1 MIRRI
6 PDLTTGLAF
15 PSMSEIVA
23 DSVNEIMTNISEIM
37 SCYMEQVCVV
47 SRGYRQITWL
57 SEIGTNSSSVVLF
70 TSDDTLQ
77 IYDTVHINMQ
87 QSVRRP
93 CAG

>member
-77 IYDTVHINMQ
+77 IYDTVHIDMQ

-93 CAG
+93 FVS

>member
-57 SEIGTNSSSVVLF
+57 SEIGTSSSSVVLF

-77 IYDTVHINMQ
+77 IYDTVHIDMQ

-93 CAG
+93 CTV

>member
-47 SRGYRQITWL
+47 RL
-57 SEIGTNSSSVVLF
+57 SSDHLAVRNRHEFVLGG
-70 TSDDTLQ
+70 S
-77 IYDTVHINMQ
+77 VHIGRHP
-87 QSVRRP
+87 SDL
-93 CAG
+93 

>member
-1 MIRRI
+1 MIRRS

-77 IYDTVHINMQ
+77 IYDTVHIDMQ

-93 CAG
+93 CTV

>member
-23 DSVNEIMTNISEIM
+23 DSVNEIMTSISEIM

-77 IYDTVHINMQ
+77 IYDTVHIDMQ

-93 CAG
+93 CTV